1 MRSILQFTTDSWLEQ
16 SSKENFPCRKTNLEE
31 NIIHLDLTDQKY
43 STPYSHKLTSSSQKQ
58 ILLVSPFLERHIW
71 NDSGEQYSSTWKSTG
86 RGTLDITASP
96 CRKKKGRQPRDG
108 NHRRK
113 RTLIRT
119 HFRVRG
125 TTILAWRRRSGLLR
139 VEKEKEAAE
148 QSREKGRGRENGREW
163 RRAFPLWGSPL
174 FTGASTK
181 WKMLDSARSER

>member
-1 MRSILQFTTDSWLEQ
+1 MTAA
-16 SSKENFPCRKTNLEE
+16 NN
-31 NIIHLDLTDQKY
+31 
-43 STPYSHKLTSSSQKQ
+43 TPRLGNPPGEARLIS
-58 ILLVSPFLERHIW
+58 LLPRVE
-71 NDSGEQYSSTWKSTG
+71 
-86 RGTLDITASP
+86 
-96 CRKKKGRQPRDG
+96 KKKGRQPRDG

-163 RRAFPLWGSPL
+163 RRAFPL
-174 FTGASTK
+174 
-181 WKMLDSARSER
+181 